1 MTQELM
7 RTAADTD
14 RRGFLKVAALAAGG
28 FAIGL
33 HLPGRPD
40 AHADEAPFVPN
51 AWIRIDSRAI
61 TILMSQAEMG
71 QGVITSLP
79 TLVAEELEV
88 ALDQVRVEHA
98 PADHVYGNPLAF
110 GEQLTGGST
119 SVHLAWEPPRRAGAT
134 AREML
139 IAAAAQTWGVNK
151 ASCRAENGTVVH
163 GPSGRRAPYTELA
176 ARAAS
181 MPVPENIRLK
191 EPADF
196 RLIGRSLPRIDTPAK
211 VDGSALYAN
220 DIRRP
225 GMLIAMLRRCPVAG
239 GTVAAYDPHPALSIP
254 GVRDVVE
261 VDRGIAVLATDT
273 WAAMRGVDAL
283 RVEWD
288 EGPNA
293 ELSSAQL
300 AGYYVEAL
308 EAEPTHVPKSA
319 GDVEAALAGA
329 ARTVEATYE
338 VPFLAHASME
348 TMVCTADV
356 RTDGCD
362 LWVPTQAQTL
372 TQRVAAEI
380 AGLDPAAVRVHNQL
394 IGGSFG
400 RRSEVDFV
408 IEAVQLSA
416 AVGAPVQVVW
426 SREDDIRHGVFRA
439 HVVSRLTAGLN
450 KAGEVI
456 AWSHRLVGPS
466 AMRRFAPFVLQD
478 GFIDFT
484 SGDGAVNRAYAIP
497 NRLVDSV
504 EVKTPLPAGFWRSV
518 GNSHT
523 AFAMEAFLD
532 ELAIAA
538 GRDPYAYRRHLLKD
552 APRHRAVL
560 DLAAAQA
567 GWGTPLPPGRHRGI
581 AFHESM
587 GSIVAQVAEISALP
601 GEEARVH
608 RVVCAIDCGRTVNPD
623 TVIAQVEGSI
633 VFGLTAA
640 LWG

>member
-1 MTQELM
+1 
-7 RTAADTD
+7 
-14 RRGFLKVAALAAGG
+14 
-28 FAIGL
+28 
-33 HLPGRPD
+33 
-40 AHADEAPFVPN
+40 
-51 AWIRIDSRAI
+51 
-61 TILMSQAEMG
+61 
-71 QGVITSLP
+71 
-79 TLVAEELEV
+79 
-88 ALDQVRVEHA
+88 
-98 PADHVYGNPLAF
+98 
-110 GEQLTGGST
+110 
-119 SVHLAWEPPRRAGAT
+119 
-134 AREML
+134 ML

-211 VDGSALYAN
+211 VDGSALYAS

-380 AGLDPAAVRVHNQL
+380 AGLDPAAVRAGAHAAVALEPLHPLIERLRRAADLPSYRGNSRPTRGVFALVIHNHPHRTGANL
-394 IGGSFG
+394 
-400 RRSEVDFV
+400 RRKHVPCLAHNGFTFSRVGASAKPG
-408 IEAVQLSA
+408 AVQSCNQFF
-416 AVGAPVQVVW
+416 G
-426 SREDDIRHGVFRA
+426 
-439 HVVSRLTAGLN
+439 
-450 KAGEVI
+450 
-456 AWSHRLVGPS
+456 
-466 AMRRFAPFVLQD
+466 
-478 GFIDFT
+478 
-484 SGDGAVNRAYAIP
+484 
-497 NRLVDSV
+497 
-504 EVKTPLPAGFWRSV
+504 
-518 GNSHT
+518 
-523 AFAMEAFLD
+523 
-532 ELAIAA
+532 
-538 GRDPYAYRRHLLKD
+538 KD
-552 APRHRAVL
+552 
-560 DLAAAQA
+560 
-567 GWGTPLPPGRHRGI
+567 
-581 AFHESM
+581 
-587 GSIVAQVAEISALP
+587 
-601 GEEARVH
+601 
-608 RVVCAIDCGRTVNPD
+608 
-623 TVIAQVEGSI
+623 
-633 VFGLTAA
+633 
-640 LWG
+640 